1 MRPLLLDYPDLDFW
15 FHVRVKPDGH
25 AEYAQRLERLMQI
38 HLPLLDLEPLSLQ
51 LRRDVRRG
59 DGTEQLSFLA
69 NARGE
74 GERDLLELFGESLG
88 RVATLVLRRFQ
99 PVLFLG
105 DAFEVSGSRLEGD
118 TARQEK
124 IARVSVRDLHDVA
137 GLTQVLD
144 GLTKNDFH
152 SSGSGEWSVGKRRV
166 SQVVLR
172 ARRRQSA
179 HVSPRP
185 SPSAAIARN
194 TKPSAATTPSTGK
207 KSMANPTV
215 AVIVRAPGAMNQ
227 LSTPSPRIA

>member
-51 LRRDVRRG
+51 LRRDVGRG

-118 TARQEK
+118 TARQQK

-137 GLTQVLD
+137 RLTQVLD

-152 SSGSGEWSVGKRRV
+152 SSGSGSGQWEAASASGGCPRSAAPVGPGVAQAKSKRRD
-166 SQVVLR
+166 R
-172 ARRRQSA
+172 EKYEAERGDDAKHR
-179 HVSPRP
+179 
-185 SPSAAIARN
+185 
-194 TKPSAATTPSTGK
+194 
-207 KSMANPTV
+207 
-215 AVIVRAPGAMNQ
+215 
-227 LSTPSPRIA
+227 

>member
-51 LRRDVRRG
+51 LRRDVGRG

-118 TARQEK
+118 TARQQK

-137 GLTQVLD
+137 RLTQVLD

-152 SSGSGEWSVGKRRV
+152 SSGSGEWSVGSCERLRWLT
-166 SQVVLR
+166 SLGGASRPRCRPGQVQVPRSREIRSR
-172 ARRRQSA
+172 ARRRRQA
-179 HVSPRP
+179 PV
-185 SPSAAIARN
+185 
-194 TKPSAATTPSTGK
+194 K
-207 KSMANPTV
+207 KAWRT
-215 AVIVRAPGAMNQ
+215 Q
-227 LSTPSPRIA
+227 LSL